1 MRFPFIVLIVSA
13 LSSILIINQVAGT
26 KGQYEKVLEKGRE
39 HRREEQ
45 GGAVNAGN
53 SAIGWRR
60 KRNIRGKEPARIC
73 LLTKS
78 LVRGI
83 FVWRWNRHENA
94 RRKQQTNKNRAIWL
108 VYRTDTNL
116 RSGDF
121 FFFLAGEKKIA
132 WSQVKR
138 IQTPV
143 AFGRSSKRRVKNTSC
158 TRTFQKS
165 IDSPLWRHTTTR
177 LVNRT
182 MSSPYKGF
190 LWRENEESMF
200 WSFHP
205 LADKT
210 KKEHLTKPFSR
221 SRSKISLR
229 MRRMEHLSFALTD
242 PLPHPSRC
250 FSGSHIF
257 CAVPPIWTLGTDYGN
272 PVSACASAIGS
283 PAWWPRQRR
292 QQELF
297 ERQ

>member
-1 MRFPFIVLIVSA
+1 MRFPFVVLIVSA

-45 GGAVNAGN
+45 AGAVNAGN

-78 LVRGI
+78 PVRGI

-94 RRKQQTNKNRAIWL
+94 RRKQQTNRNRAIWL

-121 FFFLAGEKKIA
+121 FFFWAGEKK
-132 WSQVKR
+132 SPDRRLNGYKR
-138 IQTPV
+138 PWPLVGQ
-143 AFGRSSKRRVKNTSC
+143 ANARVKNTSC

-165 IDSPLWRHTTTR
+165 IDSPLWRHTATR

-210 KKEHLTKPFSR
+210 KKEHLTKPFFKVKKQNLSKDDEDGTPFLRCHWPTTPPLSLFFRLTYLSR
-221 SRSKISLR
+221 R
-229 MRRMEHLSFALTD
+229 
-242 PLPHPSRC
+242 
-250 FSGSHIF
+250 
-257 CAVPPIWTLGTDYGN
+257 PPNLNTWNRL
-272 PVSACASAIGS
+272 
-283 PAWWPRQRR
+283 W
-292 QQELF
+292 
-297 ERQ
+297 